1 MLLQHRIRQAD
12 SLPACL
18 KARCRC
24 ICNIFLLDRRIS
36 CCRHVFDTLLITG
49 LITVQ
54 RRIARPFLQIFR
66 CQLDQTDHRRMI
78 RHCKR
83 CQKLRRIL
91 KSRELIKRHN
101 RDIDLFRCQHSFP
114 IQNRNRQLTGKLLRD
129 RCQISDMECQIQISK
144 MQLLTCLQCLD
155 PAHKILHQLTVRN
168 DF

>member
-78 RHCKR
+78 RHC
-83 CQKLRRIL
+83 
-91 KSRELIKRHN
+91 
-101 RDIDLFRCQHSFP
+101 
-114 IQNRNRQLTGKLLRD
+114 NRQLTGKLLRD

-155 PAHKILHQLTVRN
+155 PAHKILHQLTVRS